1 MSELLSMARTFR
13 SGGFTRA
20 EADALAAKATR
31 GGVSREERTELRAIA
46 ELYRDE
52 FRPGAINPV
61 RDLAEAIS
69 VSVETGTRVDVS
81 VPGIAD
87 VQVDTRTRVDV
98 VVPLFGKLKNAVRS
112 WWARGRAANG

>member
-1 MSELLSMARTFR
+1 MSDASPPSSPSEEPAQFPLGSSCSTSESLS
-13 SGGFTRA
+13 
-20 EADALAAKATR
+20 
-31 GGVSREERTELRAIA
+31 
-46 ELYRDE
+46 
-52 FRPGAINPV
+52 INPA

-98 VVPLFGKLKNAVRS
+98 VVPLFGKLKNAVRA
-112 WWARGRAANG
+112 WWARGRDVNG